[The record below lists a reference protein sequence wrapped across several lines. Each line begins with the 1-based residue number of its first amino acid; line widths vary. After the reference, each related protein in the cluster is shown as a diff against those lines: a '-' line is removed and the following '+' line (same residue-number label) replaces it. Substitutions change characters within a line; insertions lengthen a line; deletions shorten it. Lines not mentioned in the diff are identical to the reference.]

1 MARTQKGFAMSG
13 QKLRNKIRN
22 DVTFASYY
30 KMLKDMAENSFTWF
44 GFDSSVDPHF
54 IESML
59 YQYGM
64 VAVFYEKDVG
74 IVTLPAL
81 QSGGF
86 DIYGKPK
93 MVRAFSPRTGF
104 SRLLKYNPDLSAT
117 ECILI
122 HNTNRDLDSAKFKAT
137 LGMYSE
143 RLAEMKRTEDVNVY
157 AQRTPITMVVPQG
170 KVETYT
176 NLLDRYNNFGQIVF
190 GYDGLDVDAVKSIKT
205 DAPWVA
211 DNVDTL
217 FIRTWNEAVGYLG
230 ISNVGVSKKERVS
243 TEEANLS
250 MGSSMTFRQMRY
262 EPRSWACQLINEKWD
277 LNVSIDFS
285 EVFRQEE
292 LDVREENVKIAGE
305 AKLEAITDEIAPEQK
320 EGDQNEENG

>member
-1 MARTQKGFAMSG
+1 MARTQKGHAMSG
-13 QKLRNKIRN
+13 AKLRNKLRN
-22 DVTFASYY
+22 DLTFASYY
-30 KMLKDMAENSFTWF
+30 DMLKHMAENSFTWM
-44 GFDSSVDPHF
+44 GFDPSVDPHF
-54 IESML
+54 IEEML
-59 YQYGM
+59 YIYGM

-81 QSGGF
+81 QAGGF

-93 MVRAFSPRTGF
+93 MVRAFSQRTGF
-104 SRLLKYNPDLSAT
+104 SRLLKYSPDVDAT

-122 HNTNRDLDSAKFKAT
+122 HNTNRDLNSSIFKST
-137 LGMYSE
+137 LAMYSE
-143 RLAEMKRTEDVNVY
+143 RMAEMKRTEDVNIY

-170 KVETYT
+170 QVETYT
-176 NLLDRYNNFGQIVF
+176 NLLDRINNFGQVIF
-190 GYDGLDVDAVKSIKT
+190 GYKGLDIDAIKSIKT

-230 ISNVGVSKKERVS
+230 ISNVGVNKKERVS
-243 TEEANLS
+243 TDEANLS

-262 EPRSWACQLINEKWD
+262 EPRSWACKLLKEKWGLD
-277 LNVSIDFS
+277 VTVDFS

-292 LDVREENVKIAGE
+292 LDLREQNVKIAGQAE
-305 AKLEAITDEIAPEQK
+305 LQAITEEIAPTEEK
-320 EGDQNEENG
+320 EGDDQND